1 MKNERKQN
9 LEYAL
14 EKIEEKNAW
23 AKFLAC
29 NTRPDPRFE
38 DQITTYISQE
48 EEDLQ
53 AIAIA
58 RGHTLFQDFL
68 VRYRAY

>member
-14 EKIEEKNAW
+14 EKIEEKTAW
-23 AKFLAC
+23 TKFLAC

-53 AIAIA
+53 ATTRDCQRARTLKKAIV
-58 RGHTLFQDFL
+58 FL
-68 VRYRAY
+68 K